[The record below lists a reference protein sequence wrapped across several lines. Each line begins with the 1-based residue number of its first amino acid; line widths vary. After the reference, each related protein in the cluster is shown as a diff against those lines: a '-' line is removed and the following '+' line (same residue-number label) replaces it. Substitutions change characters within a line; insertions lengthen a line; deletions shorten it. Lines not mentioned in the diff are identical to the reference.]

1 MNKKNIL
8 KIILVLFSLNI
19 IVSFFVFSGQ
29 YFTQES
35 ELQIQNLTTFQQWVI
50 LIAGLLCFVLIGNFL
65 IHKYYQKQHR
75 KILNKIKTEEY
86 EFFKDL
92 KLTQTWILGFR
103 INRADL
109 ILLKNEI
116 IVLIYNSNFK
126 GIIKHAQHAILFYQK
141 NSEQLMDG
149 ISDKIKI
156 EKIFSTTNGIKIIN
170 VNLKFVFSN
179 IPIFKKGILS
189 SSFSSLSSFP
199 KAMLNP
205 INEMKSVRIDQPL
218 KFC

>member
-8 KIILVLFSLNI
+8 KIILILFSLNI
-19 IVSFFVFSGQ
+19 IVSFFVFSSQ
-29 YFTQES
+29 HFTQDS
-35 ELQIQNLTTFQQWVI
+35 ERQIQNLTSFQQWAI
-50 LIAGLLCFVLIGNFL
+50 LIAGLICFVIIGNFL

-92 KLTQTWILGFR
+92 KLTQTWNLGFR

-109 ILLKNEI
+109 ILIKNEI

-126 GIIKHAQHAILFYQK
+126 GIIKQAQPAILFYQK
-141 NSEQLMDG
+141 NTEHVIDG

-156 EKIFSTTNGIKIIN
+156 EKIFSTTNGIKITIK
-170 VNLKFVFSN
+170 VDAL
-179 IPIFKKGILS
+179 FKKTNLS
-189 SSFSSLSSFP
+189 FTFETNQNQKNQLVSYLTENDL
-199 KAMLNP
+199 M
-205 INEMKSVRIDQPL
+205 
-218 KFC
+218 